1 MKVLIFTT
9 RQLCYNS
16 GYYFAHRIGE
26 EIEKLGI
33 ECEYCEI
40 PENAI
45 PSAGTQIA
53 QPAIENAGKSV
64 DEEAEKMLES
74 YIGKEYLAIL
84 DFNSKLPRLI
94 LDDESYYLDSIDAP
108 FYNFILDHP
117 LYHHSTLDCKL
128 KNYYAF
134 SIDEN
139 HCKYIQNFYPH
150 IKAVYQVALGAENV
164 ISLENLQEKKKSILI
179 MGTYRNPDIYM
190 KQIYNMNKYAEK
202 NMLVMLEKLE
212 NDNEMTVENAL
223 KCIINNSNIE
233 KDSFPLILNKY
244 YLVEMYY
251 RNYYRKKM
259 VDALVNTGFH
269 IDIAGE
275 WWESYDKI
283 NKLND
288 IKGIYTYVYNEV
300 DLKERWRVENIIAS
314 IDKDNVIKGSFESK
328 IEDIIS
334 ENKRPTIG
342 FYLDDKSVYK
352 SNETN
357 SGENNKNIRLTI
369 DKSITE
375 KIRNVLKSDEFN
387 NLDNV
392 GVVLLES
399 KSGKIRAMVQKDES
413 EANINLGIGQLG
425 FEPGSIFKILT
436 EAIALNEGLINVT
449 DTFYCGGSICNNNG
463 KPYAHGALT
472 VSKAFELS
480 CNDIYA
486 KIGNLIG
493 YENMLKYTT
502 NLGLFNK
509 VLGVSGENRE
519 EASGVMPKTTDGI
532 SNFAI
537 GQCVTVTPLQIAGA
551 INAVVNDGVYIKP
564 SIIEDIVD
572 DNNNIIENEQ
582 NKENRIFTST
592 TSKLV
597 KMDMKNV
604 VLNGT
609 GTEAK
614 VDGVIEGGKTG
625 TATGEG
631 GATTHGWFAGYFE
644 LNNNEYTLV
653 VVTPNIQGRNENG
666 VELAGGNTAA
676 PIFREIIKSLIN

>member
-1 MKVLIFTT
+1 MYSFKI
-9 RQLCYNS
+9 NN
-16 GYYFAHRIGE
+16 
-26 EIEKLGI
+26 K
-33 ECEYCEI
+33 
-40 PENAI
+40 
-45 PSAGTQIA
+45 
-53 QPAIENAGKSV
+53 KS
-64 DEEAEKMLES
+64 
-74 YIGKEYLAIL
+74 LAIGIVFVCIFIALTVRLYVLMIHPTSTVQGELKNHQVEYSSDNNYKIFDTNGENLINYKNKYIMVL
-84 DFNSKLPRLI
+84 DTKPFKLNNYEETLQD
-94 LDDESYYLDSIDAP
+94 LLAL
-108 FYNFILDHP
+108 NFIMKSEDKAFNF
-117 LYHHSTLDCKL
+117 SDIMRESGKI
-128 KNYYAF
+128 YYK
-134 SIDEN
+134 IT
-139 HCKYIQNFYPH
+139 K
-150 IKAVYQVALGAENV
+150 
-164 ISLENLQEKKKSILI
+164 
-179 MGTYRNPDIYM
+179 
-190 KQIYNMNKYAEK
+190 
-202 NMLVMLEKLE
+202 
-212 NDNEMTVENAL
+212 
-223 KCIINNSNIE
+223 
-233 KDSFPLILNKY
+233 
-244 YLVEMYY
+244 
-251 RNYYRKKM
+251 
-259 VDALVNTGFH
+259 
-269 IDIAGE
+269 
-275 WWESYDKI
+275 ESYDKI

-300 DLKERWRVENIIAS
+300 DLKERWRVENIITS

-399 KSGKIRAMVQKDES
+399 KSGNIRAMVQKDES